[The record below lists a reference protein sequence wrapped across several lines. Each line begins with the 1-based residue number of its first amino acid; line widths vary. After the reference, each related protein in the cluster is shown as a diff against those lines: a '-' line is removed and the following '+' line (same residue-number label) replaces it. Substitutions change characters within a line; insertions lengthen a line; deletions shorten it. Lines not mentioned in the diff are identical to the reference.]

1 MHSDG
6 FVTAEISI
14 SRLQNHFPCDSKIG
28 WSRAAHR
35 LTAVSRVREKLVEK
49 RLLGGKR
56 RMGFPFK
63 GGFFVSV
70 DQIPRLVI
78 ETQRQPSMPPPVGS
92 FLGGV
97 CQSNGKSRS
106 VTWFGLVQV

>member
-1 MHSDG
+1 MNRAQKAWWLMHSDG

-28 WSRAAHR
+28 WSRAAYR

-63 GGFFVSV
+63 DTVGELEAG
-70 DQIPRLVI
+70 
-78 ETQRQPSMPPPVGS
+78 QR
-92 FLGGV
+92 
-97 CQSNGKSRS
+97 
-106 VTWFGLVQV
+106 